1 MNRRDVTSIM
11 GRLNLEPVLIA
22 DGRMD
27 QFFADVAQL
36 GETPMSREEERAYM
50 ASRSVEML
58 GSYGLG
64 CSDASEKPFTFANG
78 VAFIPIH
85 GALINRLSSYWGY
98 VTGYNFIRAQ
108 FNAALDDPD
117 VKLIVFDVNS
127 YGGEAAGCFELSRE
141 IAVGAKQKRTLAVV
155 NSNVYSAAY
164 ALASACSAI
173 YVTPSGG
180 AGSIGVLVAHVDYSG
195 LYTQMGIKVT
205 MISAPK
211 GGHKTDG
218 NPYEALPEAVQ
229 ARIQENIDKSYSAFV
244 ELVADNRGI
253 DSQAVIDTQAQT
265 LRPDEALDAALIDA
279 IETPTQAVAR
289 FLAELGVDSPADLD
303 DEEDETMTVA
313 TAEQIA
319 AYKASPEYLAE
330 LASAKAEGAKEGAT
344 ATATRYN
351 AVMSA
356 ESGEGD
362 AKVSLSATRPA
373 LTKTL
378 LATSLS
384 ADEIVS
390 ALKAAAPEQ
399 AAATP
404 ESTTENAGTRD
415 TLTPAMSAT
424 GGGAGVK
431 PESGQDAGK
440 PSRAA
445 AALGMAGRASA
456 AAIPTSGIPRVKRN

>member
-1 MNRRDVTSIM
+1 M

-27 QFFADVAQL
+27 QFFADIAQL
-36 GETPMSREEERAYM
+36 AETPMTREEERAYM
-50 ASRSVEML
+50 VSRSTEML
-58 GSYGLG
+58 GSYGIG
-64 CSDASEKPFTFANG
+64 PCSSAEEKPFTFSNG
-78 VAFIPIH
+78 AAFIPMH
-85 GALINRLSSYWGY
+85 GALVNRLSSYWGY

-141 IAVGAKQKRTLAVV
+141 IAAGSKIKRTLAVV

-173 YVTPSGG
+173 YLTPSGG

-205 MISAPK
+205 LVSAPE

-218 NPYEALPEAVQ
+218 NPYEALPDTVK
-229 ARIQENIDKSYSAFV
+229 ARIQENINQSYSAFV
-244 ELVADNRGI
+244 ALVADNRGI

-330 LASAKAEGAKEGAT
+330 LAAATASGVKEGAT
-344 ATATRYN
+344 ATTARYN
-351 AVMSA
+351 AVMAA
-356 ESGEGD
+356 EHGEAE
-362 AKVSLSATRPA
+362 AKVNLSATRPTLA
-373 LTKTL
+373 KTL

-384 ADEIVS
+384 AEEVIS

-399 AAATP
+399 AATTP
-404 ESTTENAGTRD
+404 ESTEQAGNRD
-415 TLTPAMSAT
+415 TLTPGMAAS

-431 PESGQDAGK
+431 PEATQDAGK
-440 PSRAA
+440 PSRGAQ
-445 AALGMAGRASA
+445 ALAFAGRGASA
-456 AAIPTSGIPRVKRN
+456 AVQHSTGIPRVRRGN